1 MGKIED
7 IKKTRKWAH
16 DFLLDKKSEVYEK
29 FLEMEKATYK
39 DGAVS
44 RKNKELIAAGIS
56 VVINCESCMQWHVE
70 QALICGA
77 DEKEV
82 IEAVEVGLEMGGAG
96 HCSCKICFRGIRQ
109 IHPEARSKIINHNYA
124 FKNSDN
130 PKIRSEP

>member
-7 IKKTRKWAH
+7 IKKTRQWAH

-44 RKNKELIAAGIS
+44 RKNKELIAVGIS

-77 DEKEV
+77 NEKEL
-82 IEAVEVGLEMGGAG
+82 IEAVEVGLEMGGGPATA
-96 HCSCKICFRGIRQ
+96 HSRFALEVLDRFIRK
-109 IHPEARSKIINHNYA
+109 R
-124 FKNSDN
+124 D
-130 PKIRSEP
+130 PK